1 MNFLWSI
8 FKCNFTRFFPKS
20 NDDGLQIGYSTQDNS
35 FCANV
40 IVTTVKRKSKKWL
53 LPVNL
58 TLFLLGLLF
67 LIADDYIQLHTI
79 SNTIHILM
87 IVAASAFFVLK
98 FDAWKLSNDKN
109 ILKLMYIVC
118 ASFVGGLV
126 CITYIF
132 LIAYE
137 NIAAYHFW
145 RGF

>member
-20 NDDGLQIGYSTQDNS
+20 NDNDLIGYTAQDDS
-35 FCANV
+35 FCVNA
-40 IVTTVKRKSKKWL
+40 ITATVKRKGKKWI

-58 TLFLLGLLF
+58 TLFILGLLF

-87 IVAASAFFVLK
+87 IVAASVFFVLK

-126 CITYIF
+126 CITYVF

-137 NIAAYHFW
+137 NIAAYYFW